1 MAINTRS
8 PHYVS
13 INTASYSALLNITI
27 WTGQESSPPSV
38 NDYQLKKIRLGSSSS
53 VTFEISE
60 LIRDFI
66 EITFDG
72 NYTGQAV
79 WVQTVITG
87 NSLAGGVVDGPFTA
101 TNLALDSY
109 SYFQEPTFNV
119 SDSPIMISN
128 RKIFVLADNI
138 FRIPVYTGLSPTVT
152 FIKDGEII
160 LTQTFTSSVQSSEQ
174 IKYISI
180 NGTTN
185 DYDSFRSRVLGD
197 GGVFENSTCLQDF
210 FEDFEIGEVD
220 SVVISYSNK
229 TESIEIITLE
239 ECKYTPKKVTFINK
253 FGALQDMIFF
263 KKSVE
268 VMNIKKE
275 SYKANIISST
285 GTYSTSNHVN
295 RDFNVMG
302 KESITL
308 SSGYL
313 NEEYNEVFK
322 QLLLSEKVWLTNVTE
337 TQVQVL
343 PINVKTS
350 DITYKTSLNNKLVEY
365 TIEFDNSYDT
375 INNIR

>member
-160 LTQTFTSSVQSSEQ
+160 FTQTFTSSVQSSEQ

>member
-302 KESITL
+302 KESVTL

-313 NEEYNEVFK
+313 SEDYNEVFK

>member
-13 INTASYSALLNITI
+13 INTGSYSALLNITI

>member
-13 INTASYSALLNITI
+13 INTGSYSALLNITI

-38 NDYQLKKIRLGSSSS
+38 NDYQLKKIRLGSSLY

-302 KESITL
+302 KESVTL

-313 NEEYNEVFK
+313 SEDYNEVFK
-322 QLLLSEKVWLTNVTE
+322 QLLLSEKVWMTNVTD
-337 TQVQVL
+337 TKVQIL

-350 DITYKTSLNNKLVEY
+350 DITYKTSLNDKLVEY

>member
-13 INTASYSALLNITI
+13 INTGSYSALLNITI

-38 NDYQLKKIRLGSSSS
+38 NDYQLKKIRLGSSLY